1 MSEMDEPYPIKF
13 ETYPIP
19 GIDSRGGQ
27 TVGGHSGV
35 RATHVISGVTAY
47 VNIGR
52 SQHINKMIAEDM
64 ILAAITHPKFR

>member
-1 MSEMDEPYPIKF
+1 MDGVKY

-19 GIDSRGGQ
+19 GIDARGGQ

-35 RATHVISGVTAY
+35 RATHEPSGIMAY

-52 SQHINKMIAEDM
+52 SQVVNKRIAEDM
-64 ILAAITHPKFR
+64 ILSAITHPGFR

>member
-1 MSEMDEPYPIKF
+1 MIRPEDMKF
-13 ETYPIP
+13 EAWPD
-19 GIDSRGGQ
+19 GGRNRVGGQ
-27 TVGGHSGV
+27 MVGTHGGV
-35 RATHVISGVTAY
+35 RATHEPTGIVAI

>member
-1 MSEMDEPYPIKF
+1 MSDHEQIKY

-19 GIDSRGGQ
+19 GIDARGGQ
-27 TVGGHSGV
+27 HVGGHSGV
-35 RATHVISGVTAY
+35 RATHVISGTVAY

-52 SQHINKMIAEDM
+52 SQHVNKVIADDM